1 MQLSQTFQTRTTVPE
16 DSFQGDEP
24 LVAVMR
30 GNYPGSMHRGIVAVV
45 DASGDTMLAVG
56 NEDQRVYLRSAA
68 KPFQVMPAVLSGAID
83 RYGITGRELAVM
95 CASHNG
101 EPRHVEA
108 VISILDKIGLD
119 QSYLRC
125 GTHAPLNQEAAA
137 ERWREHLE
145 PSPTCNNCSGAHTG
159 MLVACRAMKWPLEK
173 YGNPNHPLQR
183 QTRQILAA
191 FADLNQA
198 DIEIAVDN
206 CAVPTFRISLNRS
219 AQAFARLATGEGVSD
234 DLAGAAG
241 RVVMAMTANPEMVG
255 GEDRF
260 DTDLMAAA
268 RGTIVAKGG
277 AEGYQ
282 GAGLAPAALGLA
294 IKITD
299 GNSRAIPPVAMRVL
313 EHVGAFDPAQAD
325 ELWRY
330 REPEV
335 RDLMGDVVGA
345 LKPTFQLDP
354 AP

>member
-1 MQLSQTFQTRTTVPE
+1 MQLTRTTQTRTTVPE
-16 DSFQGDEP
+16 GSFQGDEP
-24 LVAVMR
+24 LVAVLR
-30 GNYPGSMHRGIVAVV
+30 GNHLGSLHRGIVAVV
-45 DASGDTMLAVG
+45 GASGDTVLAIG
-56 NEDQRVYLRSAA
+56 NEDQRVFLRSAA

-108 VISILDKIGLD
+108 VISILEKIGLD
-119 QSYLRC
+119 QSSLRC
-125 GTHAPLNQEAAA
+125 GMHAPLNQEAAA

-145 PSPTCNNCSGAHTG
+145 PSSACNNCSGAHAG
-159 MLVACRAMKWPLEK
+159 MLVACRAMGWPLEQ

-183 QTRQILAA
+183 QTRQILAS
-191 FADLNQA
+191 FAGVNQT
-198 DIEIAVDN
+198 DIGIAVDN
-206 CAVPTFRISLNRS
+206 CAVPTFRLPLNRS
-219 AQAFARLATGEGVSD
+219 AQAFARLATGEGVTD
-234 DLAGAAG
+234 ELAGTAG
-241 RVVMAMTANPEMVG
+241 RVVMAMTGNPEMVG
-255 GEDRF
+255 GQDRF
-260 DTDLMAAA
+260 DTDLMSAA

-282 GAGLAPAALGLA
+282 GAGLASAALGLA
-294 IKITD
+294 IKVTD

-313 EHVGAFDPAQAD
+313 EHVGAFDPPQAD

-335 RDLMGDVVGA
+335 RDLMGNVIGS
-345 LKPTFQLDP
+345 LKPAFEFEV

>member
-1 MQLSQTFQTRTTVPE
+1 MQPSPTFQTRATAPE

-30 GNYPGSMHRGIVAVV
+30 GNHPGSIHRGIVAVV
-45 DASGDTMLAVG
+45 GASGATILTVG
-56 NEDQRVYLRSAA
+56 NEGQRVFLRSAA
-68 KPFQVMPAVLSGAID
+68 KPFQVIAAVLCGAID
-83 RYGITGRELAVM
+83 RFGITGRELAVM

-108 VISILDKIGLD
+108 VISILEKIGLD

-145 PSPTCNNCSGAHTG
+145 PSPACNNCSGAHAG
-159 MLVACRAMKWPLEK
+159 MLVACQAMGWPLEQ

-191 FADLNQA
+191 FAGLNQT

-206 CAVPTFRISLNRS
+206 CAVPTFRLPLSRS
-219 AQAFARLATGEGVSD
+219 AQAFARLATGEGVPD
-234 DLAGAAG
+234 DLTGAAG
-241 RVVMAMTANPEMVG
+241 RVVMAMTSNPEMVG

-260 DTDLMAAA
+260 DTDLMSAA

-282 GAGLAPAALGLA
+282 GAGLAPAALGFA
-294 IKITD
+294 MKVTD
-299 GNSRAIPPVAMRVL
+299 GASRAIPPVAMRVL
-313 EHVGAFDPAQAD
+313 EHLGAIDPPQAD

-330 REPEV
+330 REPEL
-335 RDLMGDVVGA
+335 RDLMGNMVGS
-345 LKPTFQLDP
+345 LKPVFQLEA

>member
-1 MQLSQTFQTRTTVPE
+1 MQLSRSFQTRTTAPE
-16 DSFQGDEP
+16 DSFQRDEP

-30 GNYPGSMHRGIVAVV
+30 GNHPGSMHRGIVAVV
-45 DASGDTMLAVG
+45 GVSGDTILAIG
-56 NEDQRVYLRSAA
+56 NEDQRVFLRSAA

-108 VISILDKIGLD
+108 VISILEKIGLD

-137 ERWREHLE
+137 ERWRQHLE
-145 PSPTCNNCSGAHTG
+145 PSPACNNCSGAHTG
-159 MLVACRAMKWPLEK
+159 MLVACRAMGWPLEQ

-191 FADLNQA
+191 FVDLNQT

-206 CAVPTFRISLNRS
+206 CAVPTFRLPLNRS
-219 AQAFARLATGEGVSD
+219 AQAFARLASGEGVPD

-241 RVVMAMTANPEMVG
+241 RVVMAMTSNPAMVG

-260 DTDLMAAA
+260 DTDLMSAA

-282 GAGLAPAALGLA
+282 GAGLAPMALGLA

-299 GNSRAIPPVAMRVL
+299 GNSRAIPPVAMHVL
-313 EHVGAFDPAQAD
+313 EQVGAFDSPQAD

-335 RDLMGDVVGA
+335 RDLMGNVVGS
-345 LKPTFQLDP
+345 LKPAFQLEAVP
-354 AP
+354 